1 MTKRKLCFGI
11 ASIFATSLSGGLISV
26 PVLAEGPVDI
36 SIVELVDDGSGGYKP
51 WEDITG
57 AIPGMTYSAIPRVR
71 NDGTVST
78 DVRMCLSESAVN
90 AAGDSIALPANT
102 FGINIGS
109 GWNLDNEG
117 VANITDPASG
127 NCYKYSGELAVG
139 DVTEPLFTEVMLSS
153 VLGNEYKNSTF
164 SLHLEAYAGKDIP
177 DDPVAPDDQNSVAP
191 DGPDT
196 GKYTNSE
203 PLTTA
208 GYITLSLGAVILVGM
223 MIYLVSK
230 SVRKK

>member
-1 MTKRKLCFGI
+1 MTKREMYFGMI
-11 ASIFATSLSGGLISV
+11 CALVSATSGSFVGS
-26 PVLAEGPVDI
+26 PVFAEGPVDI

-164 SLHLEAYAGKDIP
+164 SLHLEA
-177 DDPVAPDDQNSVAP
+177 
-191 DGPDT
+191 
-196 GKYTNSE
+196 
-203 PLTTA
+203 
-208 GYITLSLGAVILVGM
+208 
-223 MIYLVSK
+223 
-230 SVRKK
+230 